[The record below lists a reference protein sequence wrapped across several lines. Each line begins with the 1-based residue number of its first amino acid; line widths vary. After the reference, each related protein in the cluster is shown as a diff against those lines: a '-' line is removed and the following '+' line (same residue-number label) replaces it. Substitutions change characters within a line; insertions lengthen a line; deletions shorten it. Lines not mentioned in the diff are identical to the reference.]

1 MDAKTRLANLLK
13 STDGQKAYLAWATN
27 DITRL
32 VLDAAREMARPHAVP
47 TPIDPYAVIV
57 AHGRSVG
64 ANEIID
70 FISSPGNYVSP
81 TGNKPRELVPD
92 YGSHKLLK
100 EMQSHAH

>member
-1 MDAKTRLANLLK
+1 MDAKTRLANLLG
-13 STDGQKAYLAWATN
+13 STDGQEAYLAWTTSE
-27 DITRL
+27 ITRL
-32 VLDAAREMARPHAVP
+32 VLDAAREMARPFAVS

-64 ANEIID
+64 ANEIVD

-81 TGNKPRELVPD
+81 TGDKPRELVPD

-100 EMQSHAH
+100 EMQNHAH